1 MPVHYAGDPGKL
13 DQLYKVAKRHN
24 LLVIEDA
31 AHAFGS
37 NFQEKRIGSFGDI
50 ACFSFDGIKNITS
63 GEGGCIVSDD
73 LSFIEKVKDL
83 RLLGVIN
90 DSEKRFKGERSW
102 DFDSIH
108 QGWRYH
114 MSNIMAA
121 IGIEQL
127 KKFPKFLKK
136 RQSLAKKYD
145 ALFLKDQLIRP
156 FKRDYDNIVPHIYV
170 VRIKGLRD
178 RKSLQQKMLKKRVQ
192 VGYHYLPN
200 HFLTKY
206 KNTRKTSLDITES
219 IFEELLTLPMH
230 PDLSEYDLDY
240 IGREL
245 KKLVNE

>member
-1 MPVHYAGDPGKL
+1 MQETRRL

-37 NFQEKRIGSFGDI
+37 NFQDKRIGSFGDI

-73 LSFIEKVKDL
+73 LRFINKVKDL

-145 ALFLKDQLIRP
+145 ALFLSDQLIRP

-178 RKSLQQKMLKKRVQ
+178 RKSLQQKMLKKGVQ

-206 KNTRKTSLDITES
+206 KNTRKTPLNITES
-219 IFEELLTLPMH
+219 IFEELLTLPLH
-230 PDLSEYDLDY
+230 PDLSEDDLDY
-240 IGREL
+240 IGKVL
-245 KKLVNE
+245 KKLVNEQ